1 MELEMNWVDQINN
14 EIKSNGPSTSDEME
28 LWKKHSI
35 YKIPS
40 RVTALNKK
48 AYKPQAISFG
58 PYHYGEEHLMAMEE
72 HKHRALLHFLKRCEK
87 PIELLFQKI
96 DQVVLEL
103 RDSYKPLDPIWTL
116 DTPKF
121 VQMMILDG
129 CFILEILRANDCVL
143 DDYAENDPVFGEHG
157 KFYVLPYIKRDMLM
171 LENQIPMLVLRTLIQ
186 VETGMEQVTYDQ
198 FRICRISTLKL

>member
-1 MELEMNWVDQINN
+1 
-14 EIKSNGPSTSDEME
+14 ME

-96 DQVVLEL
+96 DQEVIDL

-116 DTPKF
+116 NTQKF